1 MEERM
6 KAAIIRAERANEE
19 ANMLKNKII
28 VMEAKEFL

>member
-1 MEERM
+1 M

-28 VMEAKEFL
+28 VMEAKDFL